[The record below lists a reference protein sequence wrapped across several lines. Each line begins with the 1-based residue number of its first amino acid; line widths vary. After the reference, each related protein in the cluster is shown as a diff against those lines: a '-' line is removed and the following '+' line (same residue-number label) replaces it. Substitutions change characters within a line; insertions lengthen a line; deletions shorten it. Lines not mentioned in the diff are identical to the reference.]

1 MIPKA
6 VAERALEKA
15 MSTGADYAEIF
26 LEDTVSN
33 RIAMVDDQLETV
45 TRSHAYGAGLRVL
58 RGVQSVFASTN
69 DLTEEGLLAVAGRI
83 ASALAQ
89 GSQTLDIVL
98 NASFPVNLSPIEIVP
113 ADFDTGRKVELVRAG
128 YNAAKN
134 YSSEIRQVQSGIL
147 DKTSHVT
154 VCTSDGKMATDHRVW
169 TRYTVSAVASD
180 GTENQTGFAGPGRM
194 MGMEMFNLIDPTVF
208 AAKAAKQAVT
218 MLHARNCPSGKMP
231 VAIQNGFGGVIFH
244 EACGHSLEATSVA
257 KGNSEFCGKL
267 GQKIANE
274 RVTALD
280 DGTIPNAW
288 GSLNM
293 DDEGNPT
300 QRKVLIENGIL
311 KGYMI
316 DKLGG
321 RRMEMP
327 ATGSSRRQSYEYAPT
342 SRMTN
347 TYIANGSDDNEEII
361 RTMGDGLYAATMG
374 GGSVNP
380 VTGEFNFAVA
390 EGYLV
395 RDGKICEP
403 VRGASLIG
411 RGSEILLNI
420 DRVGQNM
427 DMGQGMCGSASGSV
441 PTNVGQPLIRVQNI
455 TVGGRD

>member
-1 MIPKA
+1 MIQKT
-6 VAERALEKA
+6 VAERVLEKA

-26 LEDTVSN
+26 LEDTVTN
-33 RIAMVDDQLETV
+33 NIAMIDNRLETV

-83 ASALAQ
+83 AAALAQ

-98 NASFPVNLSPIEIVP
+98 TESFPRNLSPIELVP
-113 ADFDTGRKVELVRAG
+113 ATYDTGRKVELVRAG
-128 YNAAKN
+128 YDAAKN
-134 YSSEIRQVQSGIL
+134 YSPEIRQVQSYIM

-154 VCTSDGKMATDHRVW
+154 VCTSEGRMASDRRVW
-169 TRYTVSAVASD
+169 TRYKIAAIASD
-180 GTENQTGFAGPGRM
+180 GTENQTGFAGPGRS
-194 MGMEMFNLIDPTVF
+194 MGMEMFDLIDPAVF
-208 AAKAAKQAVT
+208 AKKAAKQAVT
-218 MLHARNCPSGKMP
+218 MLHARNCPSGKMT
-231 VAIQNGFGGVIFH
+231 VAIENGFGGVIFH

-267 GQKIANE
+267 GQKIASD

-280 DGTIPNAW
+280 NGLIPNAW
-288 GSLNM
+288 GTLNM

-300 QRKVLIENGIL
+300 RNNVLIENGIL
-311 KGYMI
+311 KGYLI

-321 RRMEMP
+321 RRMNMEP
-327 ATGSSRRQSYEYAPT
+327 TGSSRRQSYEFAPT

-347 TYIANGSDDNEEII
+347 TYIANGPDDNEEII
-361 RTMGDGLYAATMG
+361 RTMGDGLYAASMG

-380 VTGEFNFAVA
+380 VTGEFNFAVD

-420 DRVGQNM
+420 DRVGKNLEL
-427 DMGQGMCGSASGSV
+427 GQGMCGSASGSV
-441 PTNVGQPLIRVQNI
+441 PTNVGQPLIRIQNI